1 MAAAKHLFT
10 LSTTAANIYAVVR
23 RLSDSYLLDD
33 ADGVF
38 KTGTPADPY
47 ISLTENAVEKGV
59 YEVSETRTV
68 WTDGRYRVTFYKRV
82 GGAPAPVTDAPP
94 IGVLE
99 YAVSGDALVFEQT
112 QNNTLL
118 YLRGA
123 MLGLNKQVTAQ
134 GASIAAIQLQL
145 KALNSNFASL
155 DKAQR
160 RGT

>member
-1 MAAAKHLFT
+1 MAGVKHFFT
-10 LSTTAANIYAVVR
+10 LTTTAANVYAIAR
-23 RLSDSYLLDD
+23 RLSDSFLLDD

-47 ISLTENAVEKGV
+47 ISLAENAVEKGV
-59 YEVSETRTV
+59 YELSESRTV
-68 WTDGRYRVTFYKRV
+68 WADGRYRITFYKRV
-82 GGAPAPVTDAPP
+82 GGAPAPATDAPP

-99 YAVSGDALVFEQT
+99 YAISGDAIVFEAT

-118 YLRGA
+118 YLRA
-123 MLGLNKQVTAQ
+123 AVLGLTRTDAAQ
-134 GASIAAIQLQL
+134 GKILDSVLSQLNI
-145 KALNSNFASL
+145 LNAYFNSL